1 MKQNKTE
8 LIVVLDRSGSMET
21 IRTDMEGA
29 LKALVEK
36 QAGEKGE
43 CLFSLYQFDNQYEP
57 VLEQVHIG
65 NVSKSSLVL
74 EPRGGTALVDA
85 IGRTINSVG
94 DRLKNTNESDRPET
108 VIMTI
113 ITDGEENASHEY
125 TSEKV
130 KEMVKHQTDKY
141 QWKFLFLGSN
151 IDAVKT
157 GSRYGFNVNNS
168 MSYNSSA
175 KGVANTSAT
184 LNNAVSYMRSCNL
197 DYQFTDE
204 ERDKAME
211 K

>member
-1 MKQNKTE
+1 
-8 LIVVLDRSGSMET
+8 
-21 IRTDMEGA
+21 
-29 LKALVEK
+29 
-36 QAGEKGE
+36 
-43 CLFSLYQFDNQYEP
+43 
-57 VLEQVHIG
+57 
-65 NVSKSSLVL
+65 
-74 EPRGGTALVDA
+74 
-85 IGRTINSVG
+85 
-94 DRLKNTNESDRPET
+94 
-108 VIMTI
+108 MTI
-113 ITDGEENASHEY
+113 ITDGVENASHEY